1 MEIELNRFTPAEQ
14 ATFRLRALYE
24 QAGYRKY
31 RASRFEEYALYQE
44 YQRFL
49 PDAQV
54 ITFTDLDGKLRAI
67 KPDVTLSIAK
77 TAQPAAGECKRFYYN
92 EEVCRPS
99 RESHT
104 FQTIHQMGLESMGAV
119 DADEQAA
126 VVRLAL
132 QSLAALD
139 VPTVLEISHMGYL
152 TGLLDALHVPAEAR
166 AKLLD
171 FIRAKKA
178 HEMLTAALA
187 AGLEALFAAGFRQA
201 RPGEFTRRAFLNGR
215 MDLTQAEA
223 VIDLIDAE
231 TADAAANAAGQ
242 IAGAMRKRIDPVY
255 DSWVDICA
263 HFHAVLDYPDEDIDP
278 FELSRLESAL
288 QASSRTLSALL
299 SSCHRGRMVRSG
311 VRVTILGSPN
321 AGKSSLLNALS
332 GFDRVIVTDIP
343 GTTRD
348 TVEQTVTLG
357 RHLVRL
363 VDTAG
368 IRDTE
373 DVIEKIGV
381 DRSVEAAKDCD
392 AALFVVD
399 DSRPLTDE
407 DRRAMDAALEAP
419 EAIAVLNKQDLGAV
433 IEPSDLP
440 FSYIVPVSCKDGT
453 GFDLLEQ
460 AFNMLFPDDAP
471 CDGSLL
477 TNARQA
483 DAIVR
488 AKKSVDAALRS
499 LRAGFTPDAVLVDLE
514 AAMRALGEVTGRTM
528 REDITNRIF
537 ERFCVGK

>member
-1 MEIELNRFTPAEQ
+1 MSDLIAAV
-14 ATFRLRALYE
+14 ATGWARTGIGILRMSGDGCIA
-24 QAGYRKY
+24 A
-31 RASRFEEYALYQE
+31 ASGLF
-44 YQRFL
+44 
-49 PDAQV
+49 
-54 ITFTDLDGKLRAI
+54 
-67 KPDVTLSIAK
+67 
-77 TAQPAAGECKRFYYN
+77 
-92 EEVCRPS
+92 RPS
-99 RESHT
+99 NGRPLTDAPDRHMT
-104 FQTIHQMGLESMGAV
+104 LGTLH
-119 DADEQAA
+119 DADG
-126 VVRLAL
+126 R
-132 QSLAALD
+132 
-139 VPTVLEISHMGYL
+139 
-152 TGLLDALHVPAEAR
+152 LLDACVAVVSHGPHSYTGEDTCEFQCHGSPAV
-166 AKLLD
+166 
-171 FIRAKKA
+171 
-178 HEMLTAALA
+178 LA
-187 AGLEALFAAGFRQA
+187 AGLRALFARGFRQA
-201 RPGEFTRRAFLNGR
+201 GPGEFTRRAFLNGR

-242 IAGAMRKRIDPVY
+242 VAGAMRKRIDPVY

-278 FELSRLESAL
+278 FELSQLESAL

-311 VRVTILGSPN
+311 VKITILGSPN

-460 AFNMLFPDDAP
+460 AFDMLFPDDAP